1 MKFTK
6 EIILSV
12 LFAAAIIFA
21 ASCNRNTGK
30 NVGDGCGTWSK
41 AKTSDSLKVKDGI

>member
-1 MKFTK
+1 MRFSK
-6 EIILSV
+6 ILILSV
-12 LFAAAIIFA
+12 LFAIVVIFA
-21 ASCNRNTGK
+21 GSCNRNIGK